1 VTDRRITPANG
12 RTAHI
17 SLRGKV
23 IAEAYVAGEWARV
36 TPPLADL
43 LRWPDGPRDR
53 QLLMGDRVLVLE
65 RGARHAFVQAE
76 KDGYCGYLDL
86 RGLGA
91 DVAPSHWV
99 SAPATHLYPR
109 PTIKIREVA
118 HLSLGA
124 SLTLVAEHADF
135 GETADGLFV
144 PRQHLRPIGE
154 FYDDPAMVAAK
165 FLGTP
170 YLWGG
175 NSRDGIDCS
184 GLVQAALLACGIACP
199 GDSDLQFAAL
209 GCVIDKQDGFQR
221 GDLLFWKGHVAMA
234 LDHKRLI
241 HATGFAMSVIEEDIS
256 ATLAR
261 IAAQKGVTYLGARRL
276 IATGG

>member
-1 VTDRRITPANG
+1 MTDRRITPASG

-199 GDSDLQFAAL
+199 GDSDLQFATL
-209 GCVIDKQDGFQR
+209 GRLTGGADDFQR
-221 GDLLFWKGHVAMA
+221 GDLLFWYGHVAMA
-234 LDHKRLI
+234 LDQARLI
-241 HATGFAMSVIEEDIS
+241 HATGFAMSVIEEDIA